1 MTLLRFVFHHWAL
14 KLGAVALAIVL
25 YVGMIALQNAQ
36 VWSGE
41 VPITA
46 VNLPANASLVI
57 PEQLPTVTHIR
68 FIAAPDVRI
77 APESFRATIDL
88 ANTAVSDSENSPVR
102 VQLVALDNRI
112 QITDFEPQ
120 QISVTLDPIVHKTV
134 GVRVIE
140 PPGSIPTGLTL
151 GTQTLSAQQVD
162 VVGPESAV
170 AKVAYAQAQVRIDA
184 SGLDFNDD
192 ADLVAV
198 DSSGVK
204 VDHVQ
209 LTPASVH
216 VQIQIGS
223 ELRTQ
228 TVPVKAIIAAGA
240 PAAGYNIS
248 AIDITPPVISVRG
261 QADALA
267 LLGGFALT
275 KAISIAGATSDVSAQ
290 VSLNLPAG
298 VEAQGVTTVSVVV
311 HLQSQGST
319 RTITVG
325 VVPDGARSDR
335 IYALS
340 TPSITVTIG
349 GATAALD
356 AFDTSTLVATVS
368 VGALDA
374 GTYTVQVVINLP
386 PGIKSLSVNPPTI
399 QVTVTI
405 PAPPPTPTPSPS
417 PSPSPAP
424 S

>member
-162 VVGPESAV
+162 VVGPQSAV

-204 VDHVQ
+204 VDRVQ

-228 TVPVKAIIAAGA
+228 TVPVNAVTTGKLAD
-240 PAAGYNIS
+240 GYYIS

-267 LLGGFALT
+267 LLHGSAAT
-275 KAISIAGATSDVSAQ
+275 KPISIAGATHDVSVQ
-290 VSLNLPAG
+290 ISLNLPAG
-298 VEAQGVTTVSVVV
+298 VEALDVTTVSIVV
-311 HLQSQGST
+311 HLQSPGST

-374 GTYTVQVVINLP
+374 GTYTVQVAINLP

-405 PAPPPTPTPSPS
+405 PAPPPSPS
-417 PSPSPAP
+417 PSPSPTPTP
-424 S
+424 SPS